1 VSRQAKKP
9 RPMPKMV
16 REVLEY
22 FLRHPQAADTLE
34 GVARWR
40 LQAEAI
46 ERTVAETDAALRWL
60 VQQGFLCEHRKPGS
74 APIFALDNSRK
85 SEAEGLLS
93 EVQAGKK

>member
-1 VSRQAKKP
+1 
-9 RPMPKMV
+9 MPKMV

-40 LQAEAI
+40 LQAETI
-46 ERTVAETDAALRWL
+46 ERTVGETDEALRWL

-74 APIFALDNSRK
+74 APIFALDGSRK
-85 SEAEGLLS
+85 SQAERLLS
-93 EVQAGKK
+93 EVEAKKR